1 MEFEVWWLLGL
12 PLFFALGWFAA
23 RVDMRQAMSESRAVP
38 KSYFKGLNF
47 LLSEQPDRAIESFIE
62 VVKVDE
68 DTLDLHFALGAL
80 FRKRGELER
89 AIRLHENIVGR
100 DDLDQEQR
108 LNAYFELG
116 EDYLKAGLLDRAGD
130 TFTKLL
136 DTPRAAQAR
145 GALLEIRVQERDWPA
160 AIAAARELD
169 NDSTRPYQAEI
180 AHFLC
185 EMALEKGARGD
196 QAGARELLMQA
207 CATQR
212 PCVRAN
218 LMLGDLD
225 AQTGDHE
232 AALSHWRA
240 LEAASPAHLP
250 LAVERIWN
258 SYKASRRGEEGLA
271 WLTALMARQPSQ
283 DLFNTLY
290 LATRETLGADAAY
303 RLARQELARAP
314 SLRVA
319 ERLLD
324 AEALQGSGEHHQ
336 DMLAIKTLLA
346 RHAQQLTR
354 YPCGNCGFKAR
365 QHFWRCPACGT
376 WDGFDPQ
383 RVEA

>member
-1 MEFEVWWLLGL
+1 MELEIWWLLGL

-68 DTLDLHFALGAL
+68 DTLDLHFALGSL

-89 AIRLHENIVGR
+89 AIRLHENIVER

-108 LNAYFELG
+108 LHALHELG
-116 EDYLKAGLLDRAGD
+116 EDYLKAGLLDRAGEV
-130 TFTKLL
+130 FARLL
-136 DTPRAAQAR
+136 DTPRALDAR
-145 GALLEIRVQERDWPA
+145 HALLEIRVQERDWA
-160 AIAAARELD
+160 QAIELARRLGH
-169 NDSTRPYQAEI
+169 DSTRPYQTEI
-180 AHFLC
+180 AHYCC
-185 EMALEKGARGD
+185 EMALEKSARGELTT
-196 QAGARELLMQA
+196 ARELLTQA

-212 PCVRAN
+212 PCVRAS

-225 AQTGDHE
+225 ASAGDHE
-232 AALSHWRA
+232 AALAHWRA
-240 LEAASPAHLP
+240 IEAASPTHLP
-250 LAVERIWN
+250 LAIERIWN
-258 SYKASRRGEEGLA
+258 SYKAADRSAEGVA
-271 WLTALMARQPSQ
+271 WLTSLMSRLPSQ

-290 LATRETLGADAAY
+290 LATLETQGAETAY
-303 RLARQELARAP
+303 RLARQELTRAP

-324 AEALQGSGEHHQ
+324 AEALKCAGEHQQ
-336 DMLAIKTLLA
+336 DMLAVKALLV

-354 YPCGNCGFKAR
+354 YQCGHCGFKAR
-365 QHFWRCPACGT
+365 QFFWRCPACGA